1 MGEEEKRELAR
12 LKRLASEVAAKIH
25 DVVEETLWSD
35 YKLLDP
41 LSRELIEACEKYYA
55 YKREHSL

>member
-35 YKLLDP
+35 YKLPRAP
-41 LSRELIEACEKYYA
+41 L
-55 YKREHSL
+55 